1 MFLVGTIPP
10 RDSGREFG
18 PLFWAGI
25 PPGGLIDGRSHGVV
39 DRSLCGGRIT
49 WAPPPGVHRLLRRAP
64 GKAPRRCGGDP
75 RNAACVEGWKDVGD
89 GGPDC
94 LPICNRPTKRTAC
107 SVREDGPRAL
117 RGAPHLFLRSAWC
130 GRRGVPIG
138 GVTSWL
144 MGGPDFASSAFHL
157 EAASGGSRTRGRR
170 SVGGLEWPL

>member
-107 SVREDGPRAL
+107 SVREDGPRGVTRSPPSFPPFCL
-117 RGAPHLFLRSAWC
+117 VREERGAHW
-130 GRRGVPIG
+130 RR
-138 GVTSWL
+138 
-144 MGGPDFASSAFHL
+144 DFVAH
-157 EAASGGSRTRGRR
+157 GWSRFRF
-170 SVGGLEWPL
+170 VCFPP